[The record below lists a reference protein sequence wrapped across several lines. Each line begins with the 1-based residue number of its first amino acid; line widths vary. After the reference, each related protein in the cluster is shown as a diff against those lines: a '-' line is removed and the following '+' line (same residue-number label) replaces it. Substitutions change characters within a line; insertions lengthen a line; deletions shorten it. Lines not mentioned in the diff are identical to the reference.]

1 MLSINK
7 RLYNLFS
14 AKTFHQ
20 QRFYV
25 SNFQSYILHVL
36 DSYQGTENIKKT
48 HEVLLMIWKPDASLN
63 IGSCRHLI
71 IKQEFINYYYNDDYC

>member
-36 DSYQGTENIKKT
+36 DSYQGTENI
-48 HEVLLMIWKPDASLN
+48 
-63 IGSCRHLI
+63 
-71 IKQEFINYYYNDDYC
+71 